1 VSDVTNGV
9 SFDKVADTTAAAIPP
24 PFTTD
29 RISFSN
35 AGAPAVVNAFN
46 RGLILMDYIGHGS
59 SETWSSFVFTT
70 ADAAALTN
78 AGLPVVVT
86 LECLNG
92 YFHDLW
98 TESMAEALLK
108 NANGGAV
115 SVLASSALTS
125 PDQQMRVNLELN
137 RLLFGPTPISLG
149 DAFSNAKL
157 VTSDSDVRR
166 TFILFGD
173 PTLKLK

>member
-1 VSDVTNGV
+1 MTNGV
-9 SFDKVADTTAAAIPP
+9 SFDKVADTTAAAIPT

-46 RGLILMDYIGHGS
+46 SGLILMDYIGHGS

-78 AGLPVVVT
+78 ADRLPVVVT

-108 NANGGAV
+108 NPNGGAIT
-115 SVLASSALTS
+115 VLSSSALTS

-137 RLLFGPTPISLG
+137 RLLFGPTPITLG
-149 DAFSNAKL
+149 DAFHNAKL